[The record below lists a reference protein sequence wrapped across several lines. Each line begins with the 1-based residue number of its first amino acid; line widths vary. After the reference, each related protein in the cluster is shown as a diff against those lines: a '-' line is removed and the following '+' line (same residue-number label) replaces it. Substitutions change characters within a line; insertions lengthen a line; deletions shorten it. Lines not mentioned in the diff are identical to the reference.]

1 MIQLF
6 TTQQKKNQFSSFNI
20 LVQKINQQESK
31 LHLLNDNELKQKT
44 KKLQKDINQNGEND
58 ELLVEAFA
66 IVRETSL
73 RVLGLRHYNVQLIG
87 GMILNSGN
95 IAEMQTGEGK
105 TLV

>member
-66 IVRETSL
+66 IVRET
-73 RVLGLRHYNVQLIG
+73 
-87 GMILNSGN
+87 
-95 IAEMQTGEGK
+95 
-105 TLV
+105 